1 MSANLTIWD
10 KIKNFAGGQILT
22 TADEIQRLIPDS
34 VLFGSIFLYVLTQ
47 NISYGVFAIF
57 MLESSTIYKIIT
69 WMFSQTSGVSRSLT
83 TDMLLKCRPGYRTP
97 RYEVDRMF
105 SKNAY
110 PSQAVFSIISMASY
124 LGMSMGTFKETMQT
138 MGPEWASRYAV
149 AVSFITVFVG
159 LIVVLR
165 LLRGCESIGEILIAA
180 LFGLISGLLFFYIN
194 KSLFGKES
202 VNFLGLPFVVEKD
215 KDGTPIYVCAAEA
228 TDNKN

>member
-1 MSANLTIWD
+1 LSEGRDWSSDVCSSDL
-10 KIKNFAGGQILT
+10 
-22 TADEIQRLIPDS
+22 PDS

-57 MLESSTIYKIIT
+57 MLESSVLYKLIT
-69 WMFSQTSGVSRSLT
+69 WMFSQTIGASRSPP

-97 RYEVDRMF
+97 RFDVDRMF

-124 LGMSMGTFKETMQT
+124 LGMSMGSFKETLAT
-138 MGPEWASRYAV
+138 MGPEWASLYTV
-149 AVSFITVFVG
+149 AVSFITVFVA

-165 LLRGCESIGEILIAA
+165 LLRGCESIGEILIAS
-180 LFGLISGLLFFYIN
+180 LFGLIVGIMFFYIN

-215 KDGTPIYVCAAEA
+215 KDGTPIYVCASEP
-228 TDNKN
+228 KN